1 MAKKSTVGERAS
13 EITRQELGTQLA
25 AATRLSLADI
35 ERLFPKQAD
44 QAALLE
50 LVNAVKDAAS
60 ENAAKA
66 VITAR
71 VGDFAKVLVKLVKHV
86 VV

>member
-1 MAKKSTVGERAS
+1 MAKKSEIGEKAS
-13 EITRQELGTQLA
+13 KITGQELATQLA

-50 LVNAVKDAAS
+50 LVEAVQNASS

-66 VITAR
+66 VVTAR
-71 VGDFAKVLVKLVKHV
+71 IGDFAKVLVKIVKHV